1 MIVSQSAIKMAPPF
15 ALVSK
20 FFIAACFYLAIF
32 VGILPFTLGSV
43 DMPLLSFSYAFI
55 VHLYLIGF
63 VMMLIVGALYQL
75 TPVVL
80 EIPFSTLK
88 LSNLVFWFLFFGA
101 GFFALGFFLPNDTF
115 LHVGAGLSLLS
126 LTYFALTFLLSFKDL
141 QEWNFVR
148 FLLFS
153 SAICLVLGL
162 SFGFMSLMAFFG
174 SIELDFVESW
184 IQRHAL
190 FVFGGFVYFVILGVS
205 MVLLPMFSLS
215 HNFKDIFIKIASLFL
230 ALALLTSF
238 LKIEFVSYFLSLSI
252 LFYVIQCAHILSL
265 RVRKKKDY
273 WFYNVAV
280 ALGFLFVAVC
290 FLFFDVKM
298 ALFLVSF
305 GYLYH
310 FIIGHLYKILPFLVW
325 YKYVSPYVG
334 KAKIPMLHDMI
345 SEKFAYAQ
353 LFVSSFGTLVFA
365 CGLMLEQ
372 SILSV
377 IGAIFILLASIF
389 VLYNVYFM
397 YKFKNFGEKL

>member
-15 ALVSK
+15 VLVSK

-32 VGILPFTLGSV
+32 VGILPFSLGEI

-55 VHLYLIGF
+55 AHLYLIGF

-80 EIPFSTLK
+80 EIPFSTLR

-101 GFFALGFFLPNDTF
+101 GFFALGFLLTNEMF
-115 LHVGAGLSLLS
+115 LHVGAGAVYISLC
-126 LTYFALTFLLSFKDL
+126 YFSITFLLSFKDL
-141 QEWNFVR
+141 QEWTFVR

-162 SFGFMSLMAFFG
+162 SFGFMSLLAFFG
-174 SIELDFVESW
+174 TIELENVQLW

-190 FVFGGFVYFVILGVS
+190 FTFGGFVYCVVLGVS

-215 HNFKDIFIKIASLFL
+215 HNFKDVFIKLASLFL
-230 ALALLTSF
+230 ALALMSSF
-238 LKIEFVSYFLSLSI
+238 LAPDYLVYFLSVSV
-252 LFYVIQCAHILSL
+252 LFYIIQCSHILSL

-273 WFYNVAV
+273 WFYNVGV
-280 ALGFLFVAVC
+280 ALGFLFIATC
-290 FLFFDVKM
+290 FLFFDAKI
-298 ALFLVSF
+298 ALVLVSF

-310 FIIGHLYKILPFLVW
+310 FIVGHLYKILPFLVW

-353 LFVSSFGTLVFA
+353 LFVSSFGTFIFT
-365 CGLMLEQ
+365 CGLVLEQ
-372 SILSV
+372 SVLSF